1 MPNFEAITIW
11 LRNDCNAFPN
21 NSSLPFDLSC
31 VPYISVVSK
40 KYTPYLRHRS
50 IVPLF
55 YTYRQAHRR
64 HDSYPCSPD
73 RRAISSIHS
82 VLMFCIPYH
91 LFHLFLRSVEKA
103 FFFIERT
110 HLFHFLVIQFEI
122 EKWQYSPW
130 YNRGSMLREWQRNLL
145 EYASEELSGRE
156 IYYVPWLFI
165 GWQTEQRT
173 IRHRTTQQK
182 PTSNVNTIRF
192 YLVAYG
198 QPLSVRVAFDLQYC
212 GFYTRFDHN
221 FLEHLVICIEITDSQ
236 CTYFSH
242 ITPCTHKIA
251 GWLVNKS
258 NCMCSNILSI
268 ASNVLL
274 SPYSVGQSFE
284 VIQIF
289 SREIPLSFTARPT
302 PASSLC
308 MSSID
313 MSITDLQSSKARLFT
328 YRTGWLHK
336 SSQTELRHQ
345 HTIIEL
351 YHRYISDS
359 FTNILCGNK
368 DAAHQGHT
376 H

>member
-1 MPNFEAITIW
+1 MT
-11 LRNDCNAFPN
+11 
-21 NSSLPFDLSC
+21 
-31 VPYISVVSK
+31 
-40 KYTPYLRHRS
+40 
-50 IVPLF
+50 
-55 YTYRQAHRR
+55 
-64 HDSYPCSPD
+64 
-73 RRAISSIHS
+73 
-82 VLMFCIPYH
+82 
-91 LFHLFLRSVEKA
+91 EK
-103 FFFIERT
+103 
-110 HLFHFLVIQFEI
+110 
-122 EKWQYSPW
+122 SPW
-130 YNRGSMLREWQRNLL
+130 ICQRRIIWTGDLH
-145 EYASEELSGRE
+145 
-156 IYYVPWLFI
+156 VPWLFI

-221 FLEHLVICIEITDSQ
+221 FLERLVICIEITDSQ

-268 ASNVLL
+268 ASNGLL

-328 YRTGWLHK
+328 
-336 SSQTELRHQ
+336 
-345 HTIIEL
+345 
-351 YHRYISDS
+351 
-359 FTNILCGNK
+359 
-368 DAAHQGHT
+368 
-376 H
+376 

>member
-21 NSSLPFDLSC
+21 NSSLPFDLSG

-73 RRAISSIHS
+73 RRPISSIHS

-198 QPLSVRVAFDLQYC
+198 QPLSVRVAF
-212 GFYTRFDHN
+212 R
-221 FLEHLVICIEITDSQ
+221 S
-236 CTYFSH
+236 
-242 ITPCTHKIA
+242 A
-251 GWLVNKS
+251 
-258 NCMCSNILSI
+258 ILR
-268 ASNVLL
+268 VLHAIR
-274 SPYSVGQSFE
+274 S
-284 VIQIF
+284 
-289 SREIPLSFTARPT
+289 
-302 PASSLC
+302 
-308 MSSID
+308 
-313 MSITDLQSSKARLFT
+313 
-328 YRTGWLHK
+328 
-336 SSQTELRHQ
+336 
-345 HTIIEL
+345 
-351 YHRYISDS
+351 
-359 FTNILCGNK
+359 
-368 DAAHQGHT
+368 
-376 H
+376 

>member
-21 NSSLPFDLSC
+21 NSSLPFDLSG

-40 KYTPYLRHRS
+40 KYIPYLRHRS

-73 RRAISSIHS
+73 RRPISSIHS

-91 LFHLFLRSVEKA
+91 LFHLFLRR
-103 FFFIERT
+103 IIWT
-110 HLFHFLVIQFEI
+110 GDLH
-122 EKWQYSPW
+122 
-130 YNRGSMLREWQRNLL
+130 
-145 EYASEELSGRE
+145 
-156 IYYVPWLFI
+156 VPWLFI

-221 FLEHLVICIEITDSQ
+221 FLERLVICIEITDSQ

-328 YRTGWLHK
+328 
-336 SSQTELRHQ
+336 
-345 HTIIEL
+345 
-351 YHRYISDS
+351 
-359 FTNILCGNK
+359 
-368 DAAHQGHT
+368 
-376 H
+376 

>member
-1 MPNFEAITIW
+1 MT
-11 LRNDCNAFPN
+11 
-21 NSSLPFDLSC
+21 
-31 VPYISVVSK
+31 
-40 KYTPYLRHRS
+40 
-50 IVPLF
+50 
-55 YTYRQAHRR
+55 
-64 HDSYPCSPD
+64 
-73 RRAISSIHS
+73 
-82 VLMFCIPYH
+82 
-91 LFHLFLRSVEKA
+91 EK
-103 FFFIERT
+103 
-110 HLFHFLVIQFEI
+110 
-122 EKWQYSPW
+122 SPW
-130 YNRGSMLREWQRNLL
+130 ICQRRIIWTGDLH
-145 EYASEELSGRE
+145 
-156 IYYVPWLFI
+156 VPWLFI

-221 FLEHLVICIEITDSQ
+221 FLERLVICIEITDSQ

-359 FTNILCGNK
+359 FSTAMVYKTPFPECCPQVPARMCHWTSCGDYPHLGVRLWYQGLFQPLPLQAVSWAWFAPPLRQLWVRFAVKVISSVWGWLPKRLLSLPFLSLISELCCSSV
-368 DAAHQGHT
+368 HSCSFS
-376 H
+376 

>member
-21 NSSLPFDLSC
+21 NSSLPFDVSG

-73 RRAISSIHS
+73 RRPISSIHS

-156 IYYVPWLFI
+156 IYMYLGYLSDDRLNNAPLDI
-165 GWQTEQRT
+165 APPNRN
-173 IRHRTTQQK
+173 QQ
-182 PTSNVNTIRF
+182 VM
-192 YLVAYG
+192 
-198 QPLSVRVAFDLQYC
+198 
-212 GFYTRFDHN
+212 
-221 FLEHLVICIEITDSQ
+221 
-236 CTYFSH
+236 
-242 ITPCTHKIA
+242 
-251 GWLVNKS
+251 W
-258 NCMCSNILSI
+258 
-268 ASNVLL
+268 
-274 SPYSVGQSFE
+274 
-284 VIQIF
+284 
-289 SREIPLSFTARPT
+289 IP
-302 PASSLC
+302 
-308 MSSID
+308 
-313 MSITDLQSSKARLFT
+313 
-328 YRTGWLHK
+328 
-336 SSQTELRHQ
+336 
-345 HTIIEL
+345 
-351 YHRYISDS
+351 
-359 FTNILCGNK
+359 
-368 DAAHQGHT
+368 
-376 H
+376 

>member
-73 RRAISSIHS
+73 RRPISSIHS

-91 LFHLFLRSVEKA
+91 LFHLFLRNVEKA

-110 HLFHFLVIQFEI
+110 YLFHFLVIQFEI

-173 IRHRTTQQK
+173 IRHRTTNRNQQ
-182 PTSNVNTIRF
+182 VM
-192 YLVAYG
+192 
-198 QPLSVRVAFDLQYC
+198 
-212 GFYTRFDHN
+212 
-221 FLEHLVICIEITDSQ
+221 
-236 CTYFSH
+236 
-242 ITPCTHKIA
+242 
-251 GWLVNKS
+251 W
-258 NCMCSNILSI
+258 
-268 ASNVLL
+268 
-274 SPYSVGQSFE
+274 
-284 VIQIF
+284 
-289 SREIPLSFTARPT
+289 IP
-302 PASSLC
+302 
-308 MSSID
+308 
-313 MSITDLQSSKARLFT
+313 
-328 YRTGWLHK
+328 
-336 SSQTELRHQ
+336 
-345 HTIIEL
+345 
-351 YHRYISDS
+351 
-359 FTNILCGNK
+359 
-368 DAAHQGHT
+368 
-376 H
+376 